1 MSDVVVTVAEST
13 TDVNVTESDVAID
26 ITETSV
32 QVIAASE
39 QVVVAQV
46 QVDWEEATTTSF
58 AYIKNK
64 PDFTADTAFAV
75 TGGATGTAPTFN
87 GSPLFSGSYIKLG
100 GQVHFQIQV
109 DFSNITGFGT
119 GQYYLDLPFTSKYNY
134 QFGDGCLHDVS
145 TGLEY
150 PIFGH
155 VLAGSNR
162 MYLQSIDSQGGSA
175 FQVDF
180 TSTAPVTLT
189 VADNFHVS
197 GTYITES

>member
-13 TDVNVTESDVAID
+13 TDVNVSESAVEID

-32 QVIAASE
+32 QVIVASE

-46 QVDWEEATTTSF
+46 QVDWEETTTSSF

-64 PDFTADTAFAV
+64 PDFTEDTSFNV
-75 TGGATGTAPTFN
+75 VGGTTGTQPTFS
-87 GSPLFSGSYIKLG
+87 GLPLFTGSYIKIG
-100 GQVHFQIQV
+100 SQVHFQIQV
-109 DFSNITGFGT
+109 EFDNITSFGT
-119 GQYYLDLPFTSKYNY
+119 GQYYVDLPFTSKYDY
-134 QFGDGCLHDVS
+134 QFGDGCLHDIS
-145 TGLEY
+145 TGIEY
-150 PIFGH
+150 PIFAH
-155 VLAGSNR
+155 VTAGSNR
-162 MYLQSIDSQGGSA
+162 AYLQSIDSQGGNA

-180 TSTAPVTLT
+180 TYNNPITLT